1 MKTDMTRL
9 RIVFISLSSFV
20 LLGCTTQPIREQPE
34 ESLQENSG
42 LDFIE
47 IGSTTRVKILEELGE
62 PFLQFDEERIYA
74 YYLIEDRIQNFG
86 GPVTWSTDVTSPGGY
101 IERIECM
108 QFQPHI
114 CATQHQ
120 LMLVFDSR
128 GILTRY
134 SYLRGAA
141 ER

>member
-1 MKTDMTRL
+1 MDMTRL
-9 RIVFISLSSFV
+9 RIIFISLSSFV
-20 LLGCTTQPIREQPE
+20 LLGCTTQPVREQPE
-34 ESLQENSG
+34 ESLQENLG

-47 IGSTTRVKILEELGE
+47 IGSTTRSKIFEELGE
-62 PFLQFDEERIYA
+62 PFLQFDEGQIYA

-86 GPVTWSTDVTSPGGY
+86 GPVTWSTDVTALGGS
-101 IERIECM
+101 IGRIECM
-108 QFQPHI
+108 QLQPYI

-120 LMLVFDSR
+120 LILVFDSR